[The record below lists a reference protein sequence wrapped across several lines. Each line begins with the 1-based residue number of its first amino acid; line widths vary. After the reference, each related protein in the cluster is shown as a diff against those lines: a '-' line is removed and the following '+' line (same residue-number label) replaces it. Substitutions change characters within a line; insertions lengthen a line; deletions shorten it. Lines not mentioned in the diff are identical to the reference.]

1 MRVNDPDKY
10 ISKKE
15 LVDNSIGHGKAK
27 NCTLLFGNTDFVCID
42 NGKWVNPDTFSSA
55 FGMET
60 DKIDSPLH
68 YMESFIGKYNC
79 GLTEAS
85 LKTGNLT
92 KIMHN
97 FQGKIK
103 VSILDYEIVVEN
115 DSIPKNEQD
124 GVSR

>member
-1 MRVNDPDKY
+1 
-10 ISKKE
+10 
-15 LVDNSIGHGKAK
+15 
-27 NCTLLFGNTDFVCID
+27 
-42 NGKWVNPDTFSSA
+42 
-55 FGMET
+55 MET
-60 DKIDSPLH
+60 DKIDGPLH

-92 KIMHN
+92 KIIR

-115 DSIPKNEQD
+115 DSIPKQNEMRIQMK
-124 GVSR
+124 SRNC